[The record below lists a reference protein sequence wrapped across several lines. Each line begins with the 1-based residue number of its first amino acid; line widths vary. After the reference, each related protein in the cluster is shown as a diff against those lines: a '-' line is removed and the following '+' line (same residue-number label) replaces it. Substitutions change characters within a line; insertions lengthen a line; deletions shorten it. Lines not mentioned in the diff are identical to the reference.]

1 MKEEGGHEEAGRT
14 RKSRG
19 VIRKPPSKRLFSY
32 EIRPIYC
39 YTFYKIKG
47 QLYMGKKLCGR
58 KIVKVYNYAK
68 DLGMRVE
75 AHGVRIAFGGKGGV
89 TMNSGLCASLTRI
102 LAELAKIMHGF
113 LTQYP

>member
-1 MKEEGGHEEAGRT
+1 
-14 RKSRG
+14 
-19 VIRKPPSKRLFSY
+19 
-32 EIRPIYC
+32 
-39 YTFYKIKG
+39 
-47 QLYMGKKLCGR
+47 MGKKLCGR

-113 LTQYP
+113 LTHLPPITKKVMKFGATTPPTQTASGLHS